1 MYKEPAIVLT
11 SDNIL
16 TKAADKVAANK
27 AEKKIQEQLNK
38 YGITPGA
45 LTMTFNEDGTVSET
59 LNGKTFQGKWT
70 VNDSKLQLTISGVKA
85 LSITTQID
93 GKELMFVTD
102 ATKLLNLFKSVGA
115 KSSNST
121 IKTVTTLMKN
131 VDGMLA
137 GVTLEKK

>member
-1 MYKEPAIVLT
+1 MAKTNYAHILKYTGLFGGVQGL
-11 SDNIL
+11 NIMIGL
-16 TKAADKVAANK
+16 VRNKFVALILGP
-27 AEKKIQEQLNK
+27 EGMGLISL
-38 YGITPGA
+38 
-45 LTMTFNEDGTVSET
+45 FNS
-59 LNGKTFQGKWT
+59 T
-70 VNDSKLQLTISGVKA
+70 VNLMSGATNLGIPTSGVKA

>member
-1 MYKEPAIVLT
+1 
-11 SDNIL
+11 
-16 TKAADKVAANK
+16 
-27 AEKKIQEQLNK
+27 
-38 YGITPGA
+38 
-45 LTMTFNEDGTVSET
+45 MTFNEDGTVSET